1 MSVVMLFPGQ
11 GSQRAGMLHELPDH
25 SVIKQTLTEAEDLLQ
40 LKIDQ
45 LDSEEALQTTDHV
58 QMSLCI
64 AGVAVSR
71 ALASEGVLPDLVAGH
86 SAGAFAAAVASG
98 SLSFKD
104 ALHLTRL
111 RGQLMMEAYPQ
122 GYGMGVITGMTQR
135 QVEQIRLS
143 IHSEEHPVYI
153 ANLNAPTQI
162 TVAGQW
168 QAIDQLL
175 TTCKSK
181 GAHTAKRLNVSV
193 PSHCPLLSS
202 VSDQLATALHDME
215 VSRPLIPYAGN
226 YKGRAI
232 RTAEGIIEDL
242 SLNIAHPV
250 RWHDVTTLFYEL
262 GARLFLEMPPG
273 QVLSGLASA
282 AFPEARVEALSSSR
296 LDNAVILAKREQG
309 NR

>member
-1 MSVVMLFPGQ
+1 MSVVILFPGQ
-11 GSQRAGMLHELPDH
+11 GSQRPGMLHELPDH
-25 SVIKQTLTEAEDLLQ
+25 SVVQQTLTEAEEILQ
-40 LKIDQ
+40 LSIDQ
-45 LDSEEALQTTDHV
+45 LDSEQALLTTDHV

-71 ALASEGVLPDLVAGH
+71 ALAAEGILPDLVAGH
-86 SAGAFAAAVASG
+86 SAGTFAAAVAAG

-104 ALHLTRL
+104 ALYLTRL
-111 RGQLMMEAYPQ
+111 RGQLMMQAYPE

-135 QVEQIRLS
+135 QVEQIRLNMYS
-143 IHSEEHPVYI
+143 DQHPVYI

-162 TVAGQW
+162 TVAGEW

-175 TTCKSK
+175 TICKSK

-202 VSDQLATALHDME
+202 VSDQLSTALSTMH
-215 VSRPLIPYAGN
+215 VSSPRIPYAGN

-232 RTAEGIIEDL
+232 RTADGIIEDL

-250 RWHDVTTLFYEL
+250 RWHEVTTLFYEL

-282 AFPEARVEALSSSR
+282 AFPDARVEALSASR
-296 LDNAVILAKREQG
+296 LDNAVILAQREQ
-309 NR
+309 RK

>member
-25 SVIKQTLTEAEDLLQ
+25 VAIKQTLTEAEEILQ
-40 LKIDQ
+40 LSIDQ
-45 LDSEEALQTTDHV
+45 LDSEQALQTTDHV

-71 ALASEGVLPDLVAGH
+71 ALAAEGVLPDLVAGH
-86 SAGAFAAAVASG
+86 SAGAFAAAVVAG
-98 SLSFKD
+98 SLSFQD
-104 ALHLTRL
+104 ALYLTRL
-111 RGQLMMEAYPQ
+111 RGQLMMQAYPE
-122 GYGMGVITGMTQR
+122 GYGMGVITGMTAR
-135 QVEQIRLS
+135 QIEQIRLKV
-143 IHSEEHPVYI
+143 HSDQHPVYI

-162 TVAGQW
+162 TVAGEW

-175 TTCKSK
+175 SICKSS
-181 GAHTAKRLNVSV
+181 GAHTAKRLQVSV

-202 VSDQLATALHDME
+202 VSDQLVTALSKIE
-215 VSRPLIPYAGN
+215 VSRPTIPYAGN
-226 YKGRAI
+226 YKGRAV
-232 RTAEGIIEDL
+232 RTADGIIEDL

-250 RWHDVTTLFYEL
+250 RWHEVTTLFYEL

-282 AFPEARVEALSSSR
+282 AFPEARVESLSASR
-296 LDNAVILAKREQG
+296 LDNAVILAKREQDKS
-309 NR
+309 